1 MSPASSLL
9 GIEIQVLRQPNRN
22 LDGRMSTR
30 PRLGQVLVLLA
41 GLSSTAYFVYH
52 ALHGHHGLEARNQL
66 IERSDLLEFEIKSLE
81 AVRSKLERDV
91 ALLAPEIP
99 NADLVEEIA
108 RDVLG
113 YVHPA
118 DRVIPDRPDE
128 PRQ

>member
-1 MSPASSLL
+1 M
-9 GIEIQVLRQPNRN
+9 LRQPKRQH
-22 LDGRMSTR
+22 DRRMGTR

-41 GLSSTAYFVYH
+41 CLSSTAYFVFH

-66 IERSDLLEFEIKSLE
+66 IERSELLEFEIKSLE

-99 NADLVEEIA
+99 NPDLVEELA

-118 DRVIPDRPDE
+118 DRVIPERHDE
-128 PRQ
+128 LRR